1 MKATQWGEYFIQ
13 KDFLMKNIATILL
26 VVVIACVVTAQSAE
40 LNPKTSGQEHPWIG
54 KYPMSFFTKTRTAKT
69 VGKGR
74 LSVALK
80 IQHFDWSK
88 VETSNE
94 KYHSRP
100 SGDSKRKLSTVFCT
114 KYGWAEDHH
123 IAVGVPIFFNDFD
136 IGGNTNKSKGV
147 GNIYLFEKWNFIKE
161 TNNFPGVAID
171 FWYYLPTGD
180 SKRKLGS
187 DDGAYKITTE
197 ISKAWKDFSVHFNPG
212 YLWNETEGADSSEV
226 NAGVIF
232 KTYPQL
238 WPAIEYNYFWKE
250 KAGHCHDIVPGVIW
264 KFKKDW
270 SFKVGIPIS
279 CDCTFKD
286 RDKVGLV
293 VKLFHKW

>member
-1 MKATQWGEYFIQ
+1 MKELFTASKAPVALLALTMCLCGAAYTATE
-13 KDFLMKNIATILL
+13 KSSSN
-26 VVVIACVVTAQSAE
+26 AE
-40 LNPKTSGQEHPWIG
+40 GAIEPWIG

-80 IQHFDWSK
+80 IQHFDWSEVK
-88 VETSNE
+88 TSDGG
-94 KYHSRP
+94 YHSRP

-136 IGGNTNKSKGV
+136 IGSKTNKSEGV
-147 GNIYLFEKWNFIKE
+147 GNIFLFEKWNIIKE

-187 DDGAYKITTE
+187 DDGAYKVTTE

-279 CDCTFKD
+279 CDCTFKNRD
-286 RDKVGLV
+286 RVGIV
-293 VKLFHKW
+293 TKLFFRF